1 MIRPVTLLTSC
12 LLLVA
17 CAASLPQLQHLQLS
31 AGETRS
37 PTGEHP
43 IIVLD
48 SVELPDFLLRDE
60 LLVRDSAYTLHYNH
74 NRRWAEPL
82 DLGVQRVL
90 GRRLSDL
97 LATRRVIL
105 YPNPAP
111 GGVADWRLRVTVQHF
126 EVQGD
131 AVLLRG
137 SGRWE
142 HFLNSADGV
151 EIVEFERRRP
161 LTGDSAAAI
170 AETMSQVLW
179 EFAEELAAPLKP
191 R

>member
-1 MIRPVTLLTSC
+1 MIRPFTLLVGC
-12 LLLVA
+12 LLLAA
-17 CAASLPQLQHLQLS
+17 CTASLPKLQHLQLS
-31 AGETRS
+31 AGETRL

-60 LLVRDSAYTLHYNH
+60 LLIRDTAYTLHYQH
-74 NRRWAEPL
+74 NTRWAEPL

-90 GRRLSDL
+90 GRRLSDQ

-111 GGVADWRLRVTVQHF
+111 GGVADWRLRVTIQHF
-126 EVQGD
+126 EVQG
-131 AVLLRG
+131 AEVLLRG

-142 HFLNSADGV
+142 RFGDTAEGV
-151 EIVEFERRRP
+151 EIVEFEQRRP
-161 LTGDSAAAI
+161 LIGDSAAEI
-170 AETMSQVLW
+170 AETMSQLLW
-179 EFAEELAAPLKP
+179 EFAEGLATPLKT